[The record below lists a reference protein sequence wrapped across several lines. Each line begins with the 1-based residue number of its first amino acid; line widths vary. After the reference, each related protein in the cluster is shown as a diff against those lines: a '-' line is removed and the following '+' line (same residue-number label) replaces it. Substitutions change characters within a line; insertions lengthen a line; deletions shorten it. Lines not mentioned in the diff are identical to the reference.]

1 MPGIKQERAHQP
13 TASRWLGRRLGWH
26 IVLALVLLLMQQAGL
41 RHALQHATRD
51 DGGATHAVCVE
62 CLAHH
67 ADDTSLTPTVPS
79 LALARLDHALTADA
93 AQPQCGQGFAACYLS
108 RAPPSVLSA

>member
-1 MPGIKQERAHQP
+1 MSGIKRDRAAFQCK
-13 TASRWLGRRLGWH
+13 RWAWH
-26 IVLALVLLLMQQAGL
+26 LVLAFGLLLMQQAGL

-67 ADDTSLTPTVPS
+67 ANDTAVTPTVPS

-93 AQPQCGQGFAACYLS
+93 AQPQCGQGLAASYQS